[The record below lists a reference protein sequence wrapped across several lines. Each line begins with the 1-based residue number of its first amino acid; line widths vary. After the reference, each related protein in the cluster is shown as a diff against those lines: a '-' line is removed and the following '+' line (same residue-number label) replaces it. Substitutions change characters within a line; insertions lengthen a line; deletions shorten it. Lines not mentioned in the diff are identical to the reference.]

1 MSQTNMNAPTQ
12 LNNVLN
18 LTTPKSAVE
27 NCLIDQN
34 TLVNADVANLDKLTA
49 DATEIEAKG
58 KWLMPPLVDLCAR
71 LREPG
76 HKQHGTLASE
86 GTAAIK
92 NGFRHLVMPPD
103 TLPVLESGSLL
114 AGLREKAYKDSGV
127 SLHLLGALTAGLAG
141 ERPANLAGLKHGGC
155 VGLTNARRGFAND
168 DVLLRTLE
176 YAASLDVTV
185 FFYPNEPSLSK
196 DGCAHD
202 GYVASKHGLAAIP
215 WIAETVALSKQILM
229 VEETGVRAHFGLL
242 TCASSVDLIAWAKQK
257 GLPVTA
263 DVAMHQLHLTDDN
276 IAGFNSLAHVLPPLR
291 SNTDQNALR
300 QGVADGT
307 IDAICSHHE
316 PLGKTA
322 KQAPFTETK
331 AGISN
336 FDTFMALGCKLVA
349 DGLLTPSQLVEKIST
364 NPAKIAGI
372 STQVAEQGGL
382 VLVNP
387 NQAWQVDENT
397 MYSAG
402 KNTPFINQEL
412 VGRVEQ
418 VWF

>member
-1 MSQTNMNAPTQ
+1 MIELT
-12 LNNVLN
+12 NVLN
-18 LTTPKSAVE
+18 LTASQAKTESVMVLDS
-27 NCLIDQN
+27 NGLVDID
-34 TLVNADVANLDKLTA
+34 VNNIEKLTA
-49 DATEIEAKG
+49 EVTEVDASG

-92 NGFRHLVMPPD
+92 NGFRHVVMPPD
-103 TLPVLESGSLL
+103 TQPVLESGSLL
-114 AGLREKAYKDSGV
+114 AGLQEKAYKDSGV
-127 SLHLLGALTAGLAG
+127 SLHLLGALTAGLEG
-141 ERPANLAGLKHGGC
+141 KQPANLAGLKQHGC
-155 VGLTNARRGFAND
+155 VGLTNARKGFAND

-185 FFYPNEPSLSK
+185 FFYPDEPSLSK

-242 TCASSVDLIAWAKQK
+242 TCASSVELIAWAKQK

-276 IAGFNSLAHVLPPLR
+276 IAGFNALAHVLPPLR
-291 SNTDQNALR
+291 SNTDQAALR
-300 QGVADGT
+300 KGVADGT

-322 KQAPFTETK
+322 KQAPFAETQ

-349 DGLLTPSQLVEKIST
+349 DGVLTPSQLVEKVST
-364 NPAKIAGI
+364 NPARIAGI
-372 STQVAEQGGL
+372 SHYVESEGGL

-387 NQAWQVDENT
+387 NHTWQVTDET
-397 MYSAG
+397 MSSAG

-412 VGRVEQ
+412 TGRVEQ